1 MYHTSVTND
10 DVAHEAVR
18 QVHEAWLAAELS
30 GDIEGVLILCTSD
43 VRWLA
48 PDSEMVVGRDAGRR
62 LLTNTQVELEN
73 IVASDVHVEISRDLA
88 FKTSR
93 YETRYRLRAQQRLHV
108 ARGTHVWVLRR
119 EGAVW
124 RVALVTWQVES

>member
-1 MYHTSVTND
+1 MTSD
-10 DVAHEAVR
+10 DIAHEAVR

-30 GDIEGVLILCTSD
+30 GDIEGLLTLCTSD

-62 LLTNTQVELEN
+62 ILTNTQLELEN

-93 YETRYRLRAQQRLHV
+93 YETRYRLGAHKRLHV

-119 EGAVW
+119 EAVPW
-124 RVALVTWQVES
+124 MELEVRPAVQSS